1 MNSQVLNG
9 IVVKISWIVSVL
21 CALAISAV
29 AGDSYHLAHTYT
41 FGAAPGGREYFDYIT
56 VDPAARRV
64 YLSHGTEVLV
74 VNADSGAL
82 EGKIPGL
89 KLCHGVALV
98 PDQGRGF
105 ITDGEQ
111 GKIVIFD
118 LKTLTV
124 MGDVTAAA
132 DADSILYDPAS
143 QHVFSFNGDSR
154 TSTVVDPATVKV
166 LGSIDLGGAPE
177 FAVSGGK
184 GMIYDNLE
192 DKGEVV
198 AIDSKSLTIKSR
210 WPITPAG
217 SPAPMAIDREHR
229 RLFVSGRNP
238 QMMVVMNADNGKVIR
253 SFPISAGADASVYD
267 PKTNRIFVSTREGF
281 IHIFHEDSP
290 DQFSEV
296 GKIKTEF
303 GAKTMGFD
311 PEKNLLFVDTAKFQ
325 TPAPTQQHPHPRPV
339 AMPGTFH
346 LLVYSE

>member
-1 MNSQVLNG
+1 MNSQALNG

-124 MGDVTAAA
+124 VGDVTAAA

-166 LGSIDLGGAPE
+166 LGSIDRGGAP
-177 FAVSGGK
+177 
-184 GMIYDNLE
+184 
-192 DKGEVV
+192 
-198 AIDSKSLTIKSR
+198 
-210 WPITPAG
+210 
-217 SPAPMAIDREHR
+217 
-229 RLFVSGRNP
+229 
-238 QMMVVMNADNGKVIR
+238 
-253 SFPISAGADASVYD
+253 
-267 PKTNRIFVSTREGF
+267 
-281 IHIFHEDSP
+281 
-290 DQFSEV
+290 
-296 GKIKTEF
+296 
-303 GAKTMGFD
+303 
-311 PEKNLLFVDTAKFQ
+311 
-325 TPAPTQQHPHPRPV
+325 
-339 AMPGTFH
+339 
-346 LLVYSE
+346 